1 MSRWI
6 GAYKCEANGYES
18 AKLPGFLMLDK
29 GNSLEWLHQR
39 TEEYRSGKNDVHD
52 LVEDLEHE
60 GKLGQGFSLMDCL
73 EEMDI
78 GD

>member
-1 MSRWI
+1 MS
-6 GAYKCEANGYES
+6 
-18 AKLPGFLMLDK
+18 DK

-73 EEMDI
+73 EEMDN